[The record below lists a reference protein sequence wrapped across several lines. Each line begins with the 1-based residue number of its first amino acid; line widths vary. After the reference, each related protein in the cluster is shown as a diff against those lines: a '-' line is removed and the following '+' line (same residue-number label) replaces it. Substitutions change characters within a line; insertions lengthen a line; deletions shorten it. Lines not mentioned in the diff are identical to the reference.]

1 MKQSDER
8 EGERKRGRCDDE
20 TKKMRRKRAEREGER
35 ERAGMRS
42 RRCGSHGVIRL
53 RLTEA
58 LLFERKRVQSPHS
71 ISFSNVKQI

>member
-8 EGERKRGRCDDE
+8 EGERKRERCDDE
-20 TKKMRRKRAEREGER
+20 TKKMRRERAEREGER

-42 RRCGSHGVIRL
+42 RRCGSHGVRL

-58 LLFERKRVQSPHS
+58 LLSERKRVQSPHS